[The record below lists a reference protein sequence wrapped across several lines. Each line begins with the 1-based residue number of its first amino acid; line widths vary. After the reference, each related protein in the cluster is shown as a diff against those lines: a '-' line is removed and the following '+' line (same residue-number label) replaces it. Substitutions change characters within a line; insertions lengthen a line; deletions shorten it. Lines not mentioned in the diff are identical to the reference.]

1 MKYNLLF
8 KIIASLVGACYAVF
22 GMYLFF
28 FVDPYAFKS
37 ITEVI
42 LGIIFIVIGL
52 NIFFEFS
59 ITLKNYKM
67 HLISSSSLFALTVCN

>member
-59 ITLKNYKM
+59 IKVRYIIKTTIRSHYNNWLGCG
-67 HLISSSSLFALTVCN
+67 F